1 LTLAVLEILKYSI
14 YLLIVCVIVQVLM
27 SWTNPYA
34 PLAPLFN
41 SLTRPFLRPFQRL
54 IPPIGNVDLSPLF
67 ILVLAQLALILI
79 AHGYRIVAGMF

>member
-1 LTLAVLEILKYSI
+1 MTANDLVEWPGKTR
-14 YLLIVCVIVQVLM
+14 
-27 SWTNPYA
+27 TA

-54 IPPIGNVDLSPLF
+54 IPPIGNEDLSPLF

-79 AHGYRIVAGMF
+79 THGYRVVAGMF